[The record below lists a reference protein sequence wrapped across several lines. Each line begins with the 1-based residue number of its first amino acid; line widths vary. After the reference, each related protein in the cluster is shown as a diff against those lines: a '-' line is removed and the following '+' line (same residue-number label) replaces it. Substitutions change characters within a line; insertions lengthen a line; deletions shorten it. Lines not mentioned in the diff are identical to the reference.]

1 MFSKKIA
8 ASYASSVRP
17 RIAAQR
23 TTTPVI
29 EIRTAGAVPSGIS
42 RLICIWL
49 MTGSADG
56 VLKRMPE
63 FDRSTIRVS
72 TVLPA
77 KVNRSGCCAAT
88 RGSLRRSTEG
98 MRLSKIQ
105 ESVTAGEA
113 QRKSA
118 ERPR

>member
-8 ASYASSVRP
+8 ASYAGSGWP

-29 EIRTAGAVPSGIS
+29 AIRTAGAEPSGSS

-49 MTGSADG
+49 MTGSAAG
-56 VLKRMPE
+56 VWKRMPE
-63 FDRSTIRVS
+63 FNRSTIRVS
-72 TVLPA
+72 TVFPA

-88 RGSLRRSTEG
+88 RGSLRRSAEG
-98 MRLSKIQ
+98 VRLSKVQ
-105 ESVTAGEA
+105 ESVTADEA

-118 ERPR
+118 D